1 MIDVCSANFVLS
13 LLDISTLIKESIL
26 RYISNYRSGVVL
38 LKDRSA
44 LPPSM
49 PERLFRSVS
58 LKGLVDPSRV
68 MMIDLGEGSCKILKS
83 SRLKQGQ

>member
-1 MIDVCSANFVLS
+1 VLGLS
-13 LLDISTLIKESIL
+13 DISTLTKESML
-26 RYISNYRSGVVL
+26 RYVGNYRSGVVSSR
-38 LKDRSA
+38 DGSA
-44 LPPSM
+44 LPPGM

>member
-1 MIDVCSANFVLS
+1 VLS

-44 LPPSM
+44 LPLNM

-58 LKGLVDPSRV
+58 LKGLIDLSK
-68 MMIDLGEGSCKILKS
+68 MIMIDLSEGSYKILKS
-83 SRLKQGQ
+83 SLLKQRQ

>member
-1 MIDVCSANFVLS
+1 MIDVCSANFVLGLS
-13 LLDISTLIKESIL
+13 DISTLTKESML
-26 RYISNYRSGVVL
+26 RYVGNYRSGVVSSR
-38 LKDRSA
+38 DGSA
-44 LPPSM
+44 LPPGM